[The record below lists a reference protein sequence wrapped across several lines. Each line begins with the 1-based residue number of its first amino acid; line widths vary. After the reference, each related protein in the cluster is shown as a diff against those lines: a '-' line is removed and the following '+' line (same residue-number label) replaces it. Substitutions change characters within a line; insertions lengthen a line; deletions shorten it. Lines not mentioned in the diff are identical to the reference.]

1 MTSYIDNIEQL
12 MNTPE
17 RLNDILINTGVDC
30 LYCGMR
36 HFAGNHHAICGKSGR
51 NIGSLIYNA
60 LKYAGGYEGDKLIEI
75 SRDFCEFKNIILT
88 SLQEYIKGN
97 S

>member
-36 HFAGNHHAICGKSGR
+36 HFGR
-51 NIGSLIYNA
+51 LI
-60 LKYAGGYEGDKLIEI
+60 
-75 SRDFCEFKNIILT
+75 
-88 SLQEYIKGN
+88 
-97 S
+97 